1 MSFYTSL
8 SGLQASQSEMAT
20 ISHNLAN
27 VSTNGFKKSRTD
39 FADVIASSVSLAPA
53 QQVGSGVMV
62 KGNRQQFGQGN
73 LIQSANALDLAVS
86 GDGFFAVK
94 PDAAS
99 ATVNYTRNGSFL
111 VDANNNVTDANGN
124 FLQVYPV
131 DGSGNLIQSSM
142 DTLQNLVLP
151 ATSGTVKATETVSL
165 GVNLNA
171 KTAVPATT
179 PFNRFDVSSYSQATT
194 TSVYDAQGNPMTMT
208 SYYVRDTAPMA
219 STAGVADDLSSTWSV
234 YSFVG
239 DQKMTVGGGSG
250 TTGGSDS
257 VQLTFGNTGQLA
269 PATPATKFDAFTPAS
284 GAAQAISLDLAA
296 STQTSAPF
304 KLAAQTQDGLAVG
317 QLQGV
322 TVDDAGIVKASFSN
336 GDIKALGQVALV
348 NFSNPS
354 GLRQI
359 GDSGW
364 ASTGVSGT
372 PIAGSAGQKGL
383 GNLMSGTIERSNV
396 DITEEL
402 VNLIAAQRNFQANSK
417 ALDTAS
423 QISQTIFNIR
433 A

>member
-39 FADVIASSVSLAPA
+39 FADVIASSVTVAPS
-53 QQVGSGVMV
+53 QQIGSGVMV

-73 LIQSANALDLAVS
+73 LLQSANALDLAVS

-94 PDAAS
+94 PDPSS

-131 DGSGNLIQSSM
+131 DGSGNLVQASM
-142 DTLQNLVLP
+142 GSLKNLTLP
-151 ATSGTVKATETVSL
+151 ATSGTVKATQNVAL

-171 KTAVPATT
+171 QTGVPANT
-179 PFNRFDVSSYSQATT
+179 PFDRFDVSSYNQATT
-194 TSVYDAQGNPMTMT
+194 TSVFDAEGNPMTMT
-208 SYYVRDTAPMA
+208 SYYVRDTAPIP
-219 STAGVADDLSSTWSV
+219 TAAGAAADLTSTWSV
-234 YSFVG
+234 YSYVG
-239 DQKMTVGGGSG
+239 EQKMTMGGG
-250 TTGGSDS
+250 TPGGSDS
-257 VQLTFGNTGQLA
+257 VALQFDSKGSLWTPGAKTTFDPITTAGG
-269 PATPATKFDAFTPAS
+269 S
-284 GAAQAISLDLAA
+284 AQAISLDLTT
-296 STQTSAPF
+296 SSQNSAPF
-304 KLAAQTQDGLAVG
+304 KVGKQTQDGLAVG

-322 TVDDAGIVKASFSN
+322 TVDDAGVVKASFSN
-336 GDIKALGQVALV
+336 GDVRALGQVALV

-364 ASTGVSGT
+364 ASTGVSGV
-372 PIAGSAGQKGL
+372 PVAGSAGQKGL
-383 GNLMSGTIERSNV
+383 GNLTSGMIERSNV

-402 VNLIAAQRNFQANSK
+402 VSLIAAQRNFQANSK

-433 A
+433 S

>member
-39 FADVIASSVSLAPA
+39 FADVIASSVTVAPS
-53 QQVGSGVMV
+53 QQIGSGVMV

-73 LIQSANALDLAVS
+73 LLQSANALDLAVS

-94 PDAAS
+94 PDPSS

-131 DGSGNLIQSSM
+131 DGSGNLVQASM
-142 DTLQNLVLP
+142 GSLKNLTLP
-151 ATSGTVKATETVSL
+151 ATSGTVKATQDVTL

-171 KTAVPATT
+171 QTAVPAKT
-179 PFNRFDVSSYSQATT
+179 PFDRFDVSSYNQATT
-194 TSVYDAQGNPMTMT
+194 TSVFDAEGNPMTMT
-208 SYYVRDTAPMA
+208 SYYVRDTAPTPT
-219 STAGVADDLSSTWSV
+219 TAGAAADLTATWSV
-234 YSFVG
+234 YSYVG
-239 DQKMTVGGGSG
+239 EQKMTVGGG
-250 TTGGSDS
+250 TADGSDN
-257 VQLTFGNTGQLA
+257 VTLQFDNKGKLTG
-269 PATPATKFDAFTPAS
+269 PATKTTFDAFTTAGGS
-284 GAAQAISLDLAA
+284 AQSISLDLTA
-296 STQTSAPF
+296 STQTAAPF
-304 KLAAQTQDGLAVG
+304 KVAKQTQDGLAVG

-322 TVDDAGIVKASFSN
+322 TVDDAGVVKASFSN
-336 GDIKALGQVALV
+336 GDVRALGQVALV

-364 ASTGVSGT
+364 ASTGVSGV
-372 PIAGSAGQKGL
+372 PVAGSAGQKGL
-383 GNLMSGTIERSNV
+383 GNLTSGMIERSNV

-402 VNLIAAQRNFQANSK
+402 VSLIAAQRNFQANSK

-433 A
+433 S

>member
-1 MSFYTSL
+1 MSFYTAL
-8 SGLQASQSEMAT
+8 SGLKAAQTDMAS
-20 ISHNLAN
+20 ISHNIAN
-27 VSTNGFKKSRTD
+27 ASTNGFKKSRAE
-39 FADVIASSVSLAPA
+39 FADIISSSVSLSPT
-53 QQVGSGVMV
+53 QMIGSGTAV
-62 KGNRQQFGQGN
+62 KANRQQFGQGN
-73 LIQSANALDLAVS
+73 LVQSSSSLDLAIS

-94 PDAAS
+94 PDPNS
-99 ATVNYTRNGSFL
+99 ATVNYTRNGAFL

-131 DGSGNLIQSSM
+131 DGSGNVTQASM
-142 DTLQNLVLP
+142 GTLQNLTLP
-151 ATSGTVKATETVSL
+151 ATSGNPKATQDVTL

-171 KTAVPATT
+171 KTALPLKT
-179 PFNRFDVSSYSQATT
+179 PFNRLDASSYNQATT
-194 TSVYDAQGNPMTMT
+194 TTVYDAGGNPMTMT
-208 SYYVRDTAPMA
+208 SYYVRDTAPIPSNPPA
-219 STAGVADDLSSTWSV
+219 ADDLSSTWSV

-239 DQKMTVGGGSG
+239 DQKMTA
-250 TTGGSDS
+250 GGSDS
-257 VQLTFGNTGQLA
+257 VQLQFGNTGQLTA
-269 PATPATKFDAFTPAS
+269 PATKTTFDAFTPAS
-284 GAAQAISLDLAA
+284 GTAQAIALDLNA
-296 STQTSAPF
+296 STQTAAPF

-336 GDIKALGQVALV
+336 GDIKALGQVALI

-354 GLRQI
+354 GLRQL

-402 VNLIAAQRNFQANSK
+402 VNLIAAQRNFQANAK
-417 ALDTAS
+417 ALDTSS

-433 A
+433 S

>member
-39 FADVIASSVSLAPA
+39 FADVIASSVTVAPS
-53 QQVGSGVMV
+53 QQIGSGVMV

-73 LIQSANALDLAVS
+73 LLQSANALDLAVS

-94 PDAAS
+94 PDPSS

-131 DGSGNLIQSSM
+131 DGSGNLVQASM
-142 DTLQNLVLP
+142 GSLKNLTLP
-151 ATSGTVKATETVSL
+151 ATSGTVKATQDVTL

-171 KTAVPATT
+171 QTAVPAKT
-179 PFNRFDVSSYSQATT
+179 PFDRFDVSSYNQATT
-194 TSVYDAQGNPMTMT
+194 TSVFDAEGNPMTMT
-208 SYYVRDTAPMA
+208 SYYVRDTAPTPT
-219 STAGVADDLSSTWSV
+219 TAGAAADLTATWSV
-234 YSFVG
+234 YSYVG
-239 DQKMTVGGGSG
+239 EQKMTVG
-250 TTGGSDS
+250 TGASGSDN
-257 VQLTFGNTGQLA
+257 VKLQFDTKGKLTGPT
-269 PATPATKFDAFTPAS
+269 TKTTFDAFTTAGGS
-284 GAAQAISLDLAA
+284 AQSISLDLTA
-296 STQTSAPF
+296 SSQTSAPF
-304 KLAAQTQDGLAVG
+304 KVATQTQDGLAVG

-322 TVDDAGIVKASFSN
+322 TVDDAGVVKASFSN
-336 GDIKALGQVALV
+336 GDIRALGQVALV

-364 ASTGVSGT
+364 ASTGVSGV
-372 PIAGSAGQKGL
+372 PVAGSAGQKGL
-383 GNLMSGTIERSNV
+383 GNLTSGMIERSNV

-402 VNLIAAQRNFQANSK
+402 VSLIAAQRNFQANSK

-433 A
+433 S